1 MKKSIA
7 ALALVLTLAGTL
19 ASCGSR
25 DLNNDYNTGRTGNPN
40 GVTSGSAAAPGNATS
55 GASGTAGTV
64 SRRYGGETTYNTYN
78 TYNTGK
84 YFDDGRYT
92 AGPNG
97 RVYDRNAASRDLTQ
111 DARDMVRDAGDA
123 IGDVGRG
130 IGNAARDITGIDS
143 ASGAPSWEPD
153 SSAVRY

>member
-7 ALALVLTLAGTL
+7 ALALALTLAGTL
-19 ASCGSR
+19 ASCDSRKANTDYSTGSA
-25 DLNNDYNTGRTGNPN
+25 GNQN
-40 GVTSGSAAAPGNATS
+40 GVTSGNAGTAGSGVTPGSTAGST
-55 GASGTAGTV
+55 SGTAGTV
-64 SRRYGGETTYNTYN
+64 SRRYGGETTYNS
-78 TYNTGK
+78 GK

-92 AGPNG
+92 ASSNG
-97 RVYDRNAASRDLTQ
+97 RVYNRDTKSRDLTQ

-143 ASGAPSWEPD
+143 ASGAPSREPD
-153 SSAVRY
+153 SSAVRF